1 MSTIK
6 DLVILVGGRGNRL
19 KDLTKNTPKPMM
31 KINGQPFINILLK
44 NLSKYYFEKIY
55 LIAGYKSKKFIK
67 KYHNKKI
74 LFSKII
80 VISEKKP
87 LGTGGALSLLR
98 NKIKSNFI
106 LMNGDSLFDI
116 NLNIFIKKSLKYLK
130 GNIIGSIA
138 LVQNKNYK
146 SNNTLNNLKL
156 SHNQIIKNS
165 RNNQALMNGGIYLFK
180 KKILNNFKE
189 NKISLENDFLKKQ
202 ILMQNLIGFKFKN
215 PFIDIGIKKN
225 LYHFCSLNKKTSN
238 NQKCIFLDRDG
249 VINKLNGY
257 ITKHEN
263 FLISNGV
270 EKAISFL
277 NKQNILVI
285 IITNQSAIARGYISE
300 NQLEKIHKF
309 FCNKIKLSNGSF
321 INDIYYCAF
330 LKDAKIKKYK
340 KDSYLRK
347 PKPGMILNALK
358 DWQLKKRN
366 CYMIG
371 DQITDKMAAQRAGV
385 RFYFKNKN
393 SLFTQVKKIYKI
405 KT

>member
-19 KDLTKNTPKPMM
+19 KDLTKNTPKPLV
-31 KINGQPFINILLK
+31 KINGQPFIDILLK
-44 NLSKYYFEKIY
+44 NLSKYYFDKIY
-55 LIAGYKSKKFIK
+55 LMAGYKSKKFIK

-116 NLNIFIKKSLKYLK
+116 NLDLFIKKSLKYLK

-146 SNNTLNNLKL
+146 SNNTLNNLQL

-165 RNNQALMNGGIYLFK
+165 QNNQALMNGGIYLFK

-202 ILMQNLIGFKFKN
+202 ILMQKLIGFKFKN

-225 LYHFCSLNKKTSN
+225 LYYFRSLNKKISN

-249 VINKLNGY
+249 VINKSNGY
-257 ITKHEN
+257 ITKYKN
-263 FLISNGV
+263 FLINNGV
-270 EKAISFL
+270 KKAISFL
-277 NKQNILVI
+277 NKQKILVI

-321 INDIYYCAF
+321 LNDIYYCPF
-330 LKDAKIKKYK
+330 LKNAKIKKYK

-366 CYMIG
+366 CLMIG
-371 DQITDKMAAQRAGV
+371 DNITDKMAAESAGV
-385 RFYFKNKN
+385 KFYFKNKN
-393 SLFTQVKKIYKI
+393 SLFNQVKKINKI